1 MKKVLLFSF
10 VLILI
15 PLTAYGHG
23 ARYFEFDPDTSSPL
37 NLSSVTDP
45 RQIFIP
51 QNEFLSGLDLWL
63 DNPGATAA
71 LTVEL
76 YNQSNVLIS
85 SKIQSVGT
93 IASIPGGQRVHIDFP
108 TIISVVGSQNYYF
121 KFITSSSDLNI
132 YYANRIDFI
141 GHNQPQVSAY
151 VNGVAMVDGEEKEY
165 SFKFALY
172 ENSETVAPIVSQ
184 NIVTILSLDQARLD
198 FHANEPVDWKIQ
210 YGYTGGQ
217 VTTTQY
223 TGNYY
228 YCGVG
233 VDVCSLIMNTEPDKD
248 YTYTLTAR
256 DVWNNQTQ
264 INGVFT
270 SGSSG
275 QATPTPT
282 LTPTLSPTPTPSA
295 TPDVIPPVISNLRVV
310 SVNDT
315 NVSLAWTTDEAA
327 NSLVVVRLLPE
338 LITVGGNND
347 STLELEHYLTVG
359 NLPATSFL
367 QAQVQSSDSVG
378 NLSQSTIDFTTTAPG
393 QSPTPQP
400 SVSPGQSTNPTP
412 NPSAS
417 SNPDNP
423 NQPQVSTNPGP
434 DNPTTFTWNDTGAGN
449 YRVDIFD
456 ANDKLVQSYDVT
468 GDNRLTVTGLGD
480 GKYKVIV
487 YEKVEDAYRKVG
499 PAENF
504 RTGKK
509 PFLEGLYEFLVKYIF
524 YLAGVLVVLIIVAW
538 KLFYSQKP
546 LPPPVIS

>member
-1 MKKVLLFSF
+1 MKKALLFSC

-15 PLTAYGHG
+15 PLFVYGHG

-37 NLSSVTDP
+37 NLSSVSDP

-51 QNEFLSGLDLWL
+51 QNEFLSGIDVWL
-63 DNPGATAA
+63 DNPGAPTT

-76 YNQSNVLIS
+76 YNQSDTLVS
-85 SKIQSVGT
+85 SKTQSIGT
-93 IASIPGGQRVHIDFP
+93 IASIPGGQITHIDLS
-108 TIISVVGSQNYYF
+108 TTVSVSGSQNYYF
-121 KFITSSSDLNI
+121 KFITSSPDLSL

-141 GHNQPQVSAY
+141 GHNQPQVSEY
-151 VNGVAMVDGEEKEY
+151 VNGVAMIDGEEKEY

-172 ENSETVAPIVSQ
+172 ENSETVAPVVSQ
-184 NIVTILSLDQARLD
+184 NVVTILSLDEARLD

-210 YGYTGGQ
+210 YGYTGGS
-217 VTTTQY
+217 VITTQY

-233 VDVCSLIMNTEPDKD
+233 VDVCSLTMNTEPDKE
-248 YTYTLTAR
+248 YTYTLSVR
-256 DVWNNQTQ
+256 DVWANQTVV
-264 INGVFT
+264 NGSFT

-282 LTPTLSPTPTPSA
+282 PTPSLSPTPTPSI
-295 TPDVIPPVISNLRVV
+295 TPDTAPPVISNLRVV

-315 NVSLAWTTDEAA
+315 SVSLAWTTDEAA
-327 NSLVVVRLLPE
+327 NSLAVVRLLPE
-338 LITVGGNND
+338 LITVGSNND

-367 QAQVQSSDSVG
+367 RAQIQSSDSVG
-378 NLSQSTIDFTTTAPG
+378 NLSESTIDFTTTAPG
-393 QSPTPQP
+393 QSPTPGP

-417 SNPDNP
+417 TNP
-423 NQPQVSTNPGP
+423 NQNEPQISTGPGP
-434 DNPTTFTWNDTGAGN
+434 DNPTTFTWNDTGAGS

-456 ANDKLVQSYDVT
+456 SNDKLVQSYDVV
-468 GDNRLTVTGLGD
+468 GDNKLTLAGLGD

-504 RTGKK
+504 RAGKK
-509 PFLEGLYEFLVKYIF
+509 PFLEGLYEFLVKYII
-524 YLAGVLVVLIIVAW
+524 YLVGVLVALMILAW